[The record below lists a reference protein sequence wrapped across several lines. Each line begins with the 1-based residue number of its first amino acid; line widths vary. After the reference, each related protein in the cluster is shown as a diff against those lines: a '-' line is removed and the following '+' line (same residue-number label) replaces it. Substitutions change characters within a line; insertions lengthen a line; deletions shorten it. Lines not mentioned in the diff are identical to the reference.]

1 MPPLEPTPHVHACLQ
16 ACTGS
21 HTRAAAYP
29 MSLSHLLSYLQGSQA
44 YAKAL
49 AKCGILSKEESEQ
62 IVAGLGKVGL
72 HDCGWAGTLYM

>member
-1 MPPLEPTPHVHACLQ
+1 
-16 ACTGS
+16 
-21 HTRAAAYP
+21 